1 MNTTKLDQFEIENIE
16 DVLPM
21 FEETFK
27 IKLENDE
34 TEKLNDFNE
43 FSELIISKMNLEN
56 DNLCTSQR
64 AFYQFRNAVKTE
76 KIINRN
82 QIKPETDLKTIFPKR
97 NRRKILKRIENQLGY
112 KIEVIAP
119 SQITINILFF
129 SLVISFIGLFIN
141 WKIAIFGI
149 LISVLGFYL
158 SKFTNRLDKRTVRE
172 IIEKNTAQ
180 NYFKIRKSENTF
192 NKNEFKDVILEWFS
206 EKAGIDKE
214 KLRNSTFA

>member
-1 MNTTKLDQFEIENIE
+1 MWNLIITKSTWF
-16 DVLPM
+16 
-21 FEETFK
+21 
-27 IKLENDE
+27 
-34 TEKLNDFNE
+34 
-43 FSELIISKMNLEN
+43 LIISKMNLEN

-76 KIINRN
+76 IIINRN
-82 QIKPETDLKTIFPKR
+82 QIKPETYLKTIFPKR
-97 NRRKILKRIENQLGY
+97 NRKKILKRIENQLGY
-112 KIEVIAP
+112 KIEVLAP

-158 SKFTNRLDKRTVRE
+158 TKFTNRLDKRTVRE

-180 NYFKIRKSENTF
+180 NYFKIRNSENTF
-192 NKNEFKDVILEWFS
+192 NKIEFKDVILEWFS
-206 EKAGIDKE
+206 ENAGIQPHDCPNTRQ
-214 KLRNSTFA
+214 LGISNSNG

>member
-1 MNTTKLDQFEIENIE
+1 MKTTKLDQFEIENIE

-27 IKLENDE
+27 IKLENSE

-43 FSELIISKMNLEN
+43 FSELIISKVNFVN

-64 AFYQFRNAVKTE
+64 SFYQFRKALETE
-76 KIINRN
+76 NIIEKN
-82 QIKPETDLKTIFPKR
+82 QIHPDTKLKSIFSKK
-97 NRRKILKRIENQLGY
+97 NRRKNVKRIEEKLGY
-112 KIEVIAP
+112 KIEILAP

-129 SLVISFIGLFIN
+129 AFAISFIGLFFY

-149 LISVLGFYL
+149 LTSVFGFYL
-158 SKFTNRLDKRTVRE
+158 TKFTNRLDKKTVRE

-180 NYFKIRKSENTF
+180 NYLKIRNNENSF
-192 NKNEFKDVILEWFS
+192 NKNEFKSVILEWFS
-206 EKAGIDKE
+206 ENAGIEKE
-214 KLRNSTFA
+214 KLKNGTFA

>member
-43 FSELIISKMNLEN
+43 FSDLIISKMNLEN
-56 DNLCTSQR
+56 DNICTSQR
-64 AFYQFRNAVKTE
+64 AFYQFRNAIKTE
-76 KIINRN
+76 KIIDIN

-97 NRRKILKRIENQLGY
+97 NRRKILNRIEYQLGY
-112 KIEVIAP
+112 KIEVLAP

-129 SLVISFIGLFIN
+129 SFVISFIGLFFN

-149 LISVLGFYL
+149 LFSVLGFYL
-158 SKFTNRLDKRTVRE
+158 AKFTNRLDKRTVRE
-172 IIEKNTAQ
+172 VIEKNTAQ
-180 NYFKIRKSENTF
+180 NYFKIRNSENTF

-206 EKAGIDKE
+206 ENAGIDKE